1 MLNLWLGKGL
11 SSKHEIL
18 TRIPRDTEGK
28 KQGSSSFLKLYISH
42 TQPYFFPARRSM
54 AAYLQMGE
62 ASKAAYT
69 AAPKRTPTKPL
80 KYIFEIRLGIP
91 HFCSFQRGAQ
101 NLLVTFFFR
110 QLQSPWGLFAC
121 QALFGT
127 GFRMLR
133 DIHIIVAGIVG
144 VVLTLVSQAA
154 ILSILVMPCFVQL
167 CSFLYR
173 RTYSFTSVY
182 GACMNTAQKAGQLE
196 GFRSIAAF
204 VFHLKSNS
212 SKFLLFLRLFKK
224 GVWSKVSGVHT
235 TVWVANGKINVIIG
249 P

>member
-91 HFCSFQRGAQ
+91 HFLHFSKGGTKPAGDF
-101 NLLVTFFFR
+101 LFPL
-110 QLQSPWGLFAC
+110 GLFAC

-133 DIHIIVAGIVG
+133 DIHI
-144 VVLTLVSQAA
+144 
-154 ILSILVMPCFVQL
+154 
-167 CSFLYR
+167 
-173 RTYSFTSVY
+173 
-182 GACMNTAQKAGQLE
+182 KAGTH
-196 GFRSIAAF
+196 I
-204 VFHLKSNS
+204 
-212 SKFLLFLRLFKK
+212 
-224 GVWSKVSGVHT
+224 
-235 TVWVANGKINVIIG
+235 
-249 P
+249 